1 VEFIKKGK
9 LILVLSKVFV
19 HTFLDYLTFYRRKLY
34 SLEIQQRKQLFY
46 DAIKNAVLFW
56 FQADSNFMQFAHA
69 KEKDNLKIL
78 KTIHVGFS

>member
-1 VEFIKKGK
+1 
-9 LILVLSKVFV
+9 
-19 HTFLDYLTFYRRKLY
+19 
-34 SLEIQQRKQLFY
+34 LEIQQRKQLFY